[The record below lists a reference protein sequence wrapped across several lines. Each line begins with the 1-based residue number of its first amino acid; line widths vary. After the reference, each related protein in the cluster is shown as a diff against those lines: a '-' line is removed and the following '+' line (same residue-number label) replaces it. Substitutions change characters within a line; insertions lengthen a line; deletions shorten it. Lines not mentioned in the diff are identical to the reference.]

1 MLCQLVCVDRR
12 YQRMNCFNIRE
23 LQGILKRKFFTD
35 LVTTMD
41 SRELL
46 NQTLIGVRFKTN
58 QLNSAN
64 TDYSIAYN
72 YNTTVLPKIKSLNY
86 ISFDEYFAENF
97 FSIGSSFLKLDNF
110 NFKNIYFLVYEFMFY
125 FKSKSTDIWYIFNI
139 ENFLH
144 IFNSCS
150 TIFTLNTN
158 FSNPFYLLNGL
169 SYEQKFLTKAAIFYQ
184 SENIST
190 TVDKVTQFTKMSELT
205 STYRYLRF
213 YNPIISYDYKTGN
226 YIGS

>member
-86 ISFDEYFAENF
+86 ISFEEYFAANF
-97 FSIGSSFLKLDNF
+97 FNTSMSFLKLDNF
-110 NFKNIYFLVYEFMFY
+110 NFENIYFLVYEFIFY
-125 FKSKSTDIWYIFNI
+125 FKSKSADI
-139 ENFLH
+139 
-144 IFNSCS
+144 
-150 TIFTLNTN
+150 
-158 FSNPFYLLNGL
+158 
-169 SYEQKFLTKAAIFYQ
+169 
-184 SENIST
+184 
-190 TVDKVTQFTKMSELT
+190 
-205 STYRYLRF
+205 
-213 YNPIISYDYKTGN
+213 
-226 YIGS
+226 